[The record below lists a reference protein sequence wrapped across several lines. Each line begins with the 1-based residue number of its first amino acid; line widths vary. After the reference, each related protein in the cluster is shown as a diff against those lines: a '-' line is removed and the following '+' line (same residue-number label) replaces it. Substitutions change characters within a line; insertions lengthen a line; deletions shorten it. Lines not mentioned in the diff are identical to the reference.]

1 MKTIFQILPS
11 LDNTGGGVER
21 GTLDIAKHLQEI
33 GYKSVI
39 ISSGGDMSEK
49 YKHKGVIHYSLPLYK
64 KNIFNI
70 YNLRK
75 KFKKILN
82 ELSPDLIHIRS
93 RWPALC
99 FNKVIK
105 ERGIPLVTTYHGTY
119 SGNNNF
125 LKKKYNSLMT
135 EGDMVIGISRFI
147 ISHVAEFF
155 PQSIKKL
162 KLVNRGIDTKY
173 FDLNAITRLRKENFL
188 KSISID
194 EKKHIILLP
203 ARLSEWKGHK
213 IAISAAASISRDHP
227 ELEFVMLFVGSNQGR
242 KKYSSIL
249 EKQIVKLS
257 LQNKIM
263 FTGNRND
270 MPSIYSIA
278 DVIIS
283 TSIEPEAFG
292 RVSAE
297 AGAMTKPIIAT
308 NLGGSKDIILNN
320 QTGWL
325 IKEKDPE
332 ELAKKIV
339 KVIKMSQTDKDKVG
353 NSARKRVIDNFGIKQ
368 MLDKETIIYDELIK
382 RKHSYN

>member
-1 MKTIFQILPS
+1 MVLTV
-11 LDNTGGGVER
+11 G
-21 GTLDIAKHLQEI
+21 
-33 GYKSVI
+33 I
-39 ISSGGDMSEK
+39 I
-49 YKHKGVIHYSLPLYK
+49 I
-64 KNIFNI
+64 
-70 YNLRK
+70 
-75 KFKKILN
+75 
-82 ELSPDLIHIRS
+82 
-93 RWPALC
+93 
-99 FNKVIK
+99 
-105 ERGIPLVTTYHGTY
+105 
-119 SGNNNF
+119 F

-135 EGDMVIGISRFI
+135 DGDMVIGISRFI

-155 PQSIKKL
+155 PQSIKRL

-173 FDLNAITRLRKENFL
+173 FDLNAITRLRKESFL

-203 ARLSEWKGHK
+203 ARLSEWKGHE

-249 EKQIVKLS
+249 EKKIAKLS

-263 FTGNRND
+263 LTGNKND

-278 DVIIS
+278 DVVIS

-332 ELAKKIV
+332 VLAKKIV
-339 KVIKMSQTDKDKVG
+339 KVIEMSQIDKDKVG
-353 NSARKRVIDNFGIKQ
+353 NSARKRIIDNFGIKQ

>member
-1 MKTIFQILPS
+1 MKTIFQIIPS

-33 GYKSVI
+33 GYRSVI
-39 ISSGGDMSEK
+39 ISSGGNMSEK
-49 YKHKGVIHYSLPLYK
+49 YKHKGVIHFTLPLYK
-64 KNIFNI
+64 KNIFNL

-93 RWPALC
+93 RWPAFC
-99 FNKVIK
+99 FNKIIK

-119 SGNNNF
+119 GGNSNF
-125 LKKKYNSLMT
+125 LKRKYNSLMT
-135 EGDMVIGISRFI
+135 EGDIVIGISKFI

-155 PQSIKKL
+155 PQSMNKL
-162 KLVNRGIDTKY
+162 RLVNRGIDTKY

-194 EKKHIILLP
+194 ENKHIILLP
-203 ARLSEWKGHK
+203 ARLSEWKGHE
-213 IAISAAASISRDHP
+213 IAISAAASISRNHP
-227 ELEFVMLFVGSNQGR
+227 ELEFVVLFVGSNQGR
-242 KKYSSIL
+242 KKYSSMLLKKISRL
-249 EKQIVKLS
+249 ALH
-257 LQNKIM
+257 NKIM
-263 FTGNRND
+263 LIGNRND

-283 TSIEPEAFG
+283 TSVEPEAFG

-325 IKEKDPE
+325 VKEKDSE

-339 KVIKMSQTDKDKVG
+339 KVIKMSQIEKDKVG
-353 NSARKRVIDNFGIKQ
+353 NLARKRIIENFGIKQ
-368 MLDKETIIYDELIK
+368 MLDKEIIIYDELIK
-382 RKHSYN
+382 RKHPHN

>member
-49 YKHKGVIHYSLPLYK
+49 YKHKGVTHYTLPLYK
-64 KNIFNI
+64 KNIFNL

-105 ERGIPLVTTYHGTY
+105 ESGIPLVTTYHGTY

-125 LKKKYNSLMT
+125 FKKKYNSLMT

-203 ARLSEWKGHK
+203 ARLSEWKGHE

-332 ELAKKIV
+332 ALAKKIV
-339 KVIKMSQTDKDKVG
+339 KVIKMSQIDKDKVG
-353 NSARKRVIDNFGIKQ
+353 NSARKRIIDNFGIKQ
-368 MLDKETIIYDELIK
+368 MLDKETIIYEELIK